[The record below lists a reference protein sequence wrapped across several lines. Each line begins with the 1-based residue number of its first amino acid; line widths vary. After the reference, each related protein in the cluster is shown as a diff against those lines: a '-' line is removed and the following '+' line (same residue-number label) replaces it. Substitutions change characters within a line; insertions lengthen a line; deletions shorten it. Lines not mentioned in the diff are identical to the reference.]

1 MADEFDVIVIGGGT
15 ADLTAPL
22 AARHEGP
29 TVALVERERR
39 IGGDCTYNGCVPSK
53 ALIEIVQTV
62 FDARRLAAAGCS
74 TRPRYRTSRTSPPS
88 VTPRSRRSLATSA
101 TSASPTAGIELVYGE
116 AAFAGERE
124 LDVGGRSLRGG
135 RFVVATG
142 GEPAVPPIPGLHE
155 VPHLTNRSVFEL
167 RELPPRLLV
176 LGGGPIGLELAQAFH
191 RLTVLEDTIA
201 QNPTFSEAYGAAL
214 RESPGRDGR

>member
-1 MADEFDVIVIGGGT
+1 MADEFDVIVIGSGT

-22 AARHEGP
+22 ATRHDGP
-29 TVALVERERR
+29 TVALVEREGRS
-39 IGGDCTYNGCVPSK
+39 GGDCTYDGCVPSK

-62 FDARRLAAAGCS
+62 FDARRLAAAGVLDEAPVPHFAHVAAL
-74 TRPRYRTSRTSPPS
+74 RD
-88 VTPRSRRSLATSA
+88 ATVEEIA
-101 TSASPTAGIELVYGE
+101 RDERDQRFTDAGIELVHGE
-116 AAFAGERE
+116 APFAGERD

-142 GEPAVPPIPGLHE
+142 SEPAVPPIPGLHE

-176 LGGGPIGLELAQAFH
+176 LGGGPFGLELAQAFH
-191 RLTVLEDTIA
+191 RLTVLEDTSA